1 MTFLSKISL
10 LLMAKDLKLQKQL
23 KHLFIYIPFQDEKPC
38 QGQHCSTVAHLSFSF
53 FFLLKS
59 SKGKKKSVLVW
70 FCFFKRVIYIYWQ
83 YLMINES
90 ATAIN
95 LLKTKLFL

>member
-23 KHLFIYIPFQDEKPC
+23 KHLFIYMPFQDEKPC
-38 QGQHCSTVAHLSFSF
+38 QGQHCSTVAHLSFSLF

-59 SKGKKKSVLVW
+59 SKGKKKGV
-70 FCFFKRVIYIYWQ
+70 
-83 YLMINES
+83 
-90 ATAIN
+90 
-95 LLKTKLFL
+95 

>member
-10 LLMAKDLKLQKQL
+10 LVMAKDLKLQKQL
-23 KHLFIYIPFQDEKPC
+23 KHLFIYMPFQDEKPC
-38 QGQHCSTVAHLSFSF
+38 QGQHSSSITHIFV
-53 FFLLKS
+53 FFLLRS
-59 SKGKKKSVLVW
+59 SKGKKKKKL
-70 FCFFKRVIYIYWQ
+70 KQGDTYIYWQ

-90 ATAIN
+90 AATAIN